1 MFDSLPTPVLDE
13 QSARPRRFGEGS
25 RKGERMAQRGQ
36 SFDMS
41 RMTTPTK
48 IILGGGILLLIDSFL
63 AWQKV
68 CAGIEGIAEFCVS
81 ASMWGGDGA
90 IFGVIAG
97 LLTIAVIVWEVL
109 ALAGT
114 NLNVGMPASK
124 LSAYLGFGVVGFTVL
139 KFIFALTESPSFG
152 AYVGLI
158 LALVVGYGAWMRL
171 QEPSGGT
178 SAASPGG
185 FTS

>member
-1 MFDSLPTPVLDE
+1 
-13 QSARPRRFGEGS
+13 
-25 RKGERMAQRGQ
+25 MAQQGQ

-41 RMTTPTK
+41 KMTTATK
-48 IILGGGILLLIDSFL
+48 IMLGGGILLLIDSFL

-68 CAGIEGIAEFCVS
+68 CAGIEGIVNICAS

-90 IFGVIAG
+90 FFGVIAG
-97 LLTIAVIVWEVL
+97 ILMFVLILWEVL

-114 NLNVGMPASK
+114 KLDVGMPVSK
-124 LSAYLGFGVVGFTVL
+124 LSAYLGFGVVGFAVL

-152 AYVGLI
+152 AFIGFV
-158 LALVVGYGAWMRL
+158 LALVVGYGAWMRF
-171 QEPSGGT
+171 QEPSGA
-178 SAASPGG
+178 SSASPGG

>member
-1 MFDSLPTPVLDE
+1 
-13 QSARPRRFGEGS
+13 
-25 RKGERMAQRGQ
+25 MAQRGQ

-41 RMTTPTK
+41 KLTTATK
-48 IILGGGILLLIDSFL
+48 IILGGSILLLIDSFL

-158 LALVVGYGAWMRL
+158 LALVVGYGAWMRF

>member
-1 MFDSLPTPVLDE
+1 ME
-13 QSARPRRFGEGS
+13 Q
-25 RKGERMAQRGQ
+25 QGQ
-36 SFDMS
+36 SFDLS
-41 RMTTPTK
+41 KMTTATK
-48 IILGGGILLLIDSFL
+48 IMLGGGILLLIDSFL
-63 AWQKV
+63 SWQKV
-68 CAGIEGIAEFCVS
+68 CIPIADICGT
-81 ASMWGGDGA
+81 ASMWSGNGA
-90 IFGVIAG
+90 FFGVIAG
-97 LLTIAVIVWEVL
+97 LLTIVVIVWEIL

-124 LSAYLGFGVVGFTVL
+124 LGAYLGFGVVGFTVL

-158 LALVVGYGAWMRL
+158 LALVVGYGAWMRF

>member
-1 MFDSLPTPVLDE
+1 
-13 QSARPRRFGEGS
+13 
-25 RKGERMAQRGQ
+25 MAQQGQ

-41 RMTTPTK
+41 KMTTATK
-48 IILGGGILLLIDSFL
+48 IMLGGGILLLIDSFL

-68 CAGIEGIAEFCVS
+68 CIPVVDICAS

-90 IFGVIAG
+90 ILGVIAG

-114 NLNVGMPASK
+114 NLSVGMPASK

-152 AYVGLI
+152 AFVGLI
-158 LALVVGYGAWMRL
+158 LALAVGYGAWMRF
-171 QEPSGGT
+171 QEPGGA
-178 SAASPGG
+178 SSASPGG
-185 FTS
+185 VTS

>member
-1 MFDSLPTPVLDE
+1 
-13 QSARPRRFGEGS
+13 
-25 RKGERMAQRGQ
+25 MAQQGQ

-41 RMTTPTK
+41 KMTTATK
-48 IILGGGILLLIDSFL
+48 IMLGGGILLLIDSFL
-63 AWQKV
+63 AWQKA
-68 CAGIEGIAEFCVS
+68 CAGIEGVAEFCVS

-114 NLNVGMPASK
+114 NLSVGMPASK

-152 AYVGLI
+152 AFVGLI
-158 LALVVGYGAWMRL
+158 LALAVGYGAWMRF
-171 QEPSGGT
+171 QEPGGA
-178 SAASPGG
+178 SSASPGG
-185 FTS
+185 VTS

>member
-1 MFDSLPTPVLDE
+1 
-13 QSARPRRFGEGS
+13 
-25 RKGERMAQRGQ
+25 MAQQGQ

-41 RMTTPTK
+41 KMTTATK
-48 IILGGGILLLIDSFL
+48 IMLGGGVLLLIDSFL

-68 CAGIEGIAEFCVS
+68 CAGIEGVAEFCAS
-81 ASMWGGDGA
+81 ASMWGGDGL

-97 LLTIAVIVWEVL
+97 LLTIVVIVWEVL

-114 NLNVGMPASK
+114 KLDVGMPVSK
-124 LSAYLGFGVVGFTVL
+124 LSAYLGFGVVAFAVL

-152 AYVGLI
+152 AFIGFV
-158 LALVVGYGAWMRL
+158 LALVVGYGAWMRF
-171 QEPSGGT
+171 QEPSGGS